1 MLSLQ
6 HTRRDFLRNSSVGL
20 AGLTLPSFYNALAKS
35 ASGKSP
41 KAKAKSCIIVYTWGG
56 MSHYE
61 SFDPKPEAPSE
72 IRGIFKHIPT
82 ATPGINYCEYLP
94 QLA

>member
-1 MLSLQ
+1 MINLQ
-6 HTRRDFLRNSSVGL
+6 HTRRDFLRSSIGL
-20 AGLTLPSFYNALAKS
+20 AGLSLPTFLKAKAGS
-35 ASGKSP
+35 AGAP
-41 KAKAKSCIIVYTWGG
+41 KGKAKSCIIVYTWGG

-82 ATPGINYCEYLP
+82 ATPGP
-94 QLA
+94 PPPMVARVWQSG